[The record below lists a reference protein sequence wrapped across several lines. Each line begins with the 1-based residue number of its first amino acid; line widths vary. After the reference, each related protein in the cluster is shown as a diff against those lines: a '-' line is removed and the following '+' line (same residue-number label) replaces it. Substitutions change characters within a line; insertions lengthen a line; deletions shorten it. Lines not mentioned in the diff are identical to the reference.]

1 MTKTPQPDRRWRWVL
16 ARSLPPRDRAFL
28 LDELDDAFVRRAS
41 RDGERAAQR
50 WYREEVMG
58 FALRV
63 PDRGF
68 RGFKHVLGGW
78 MMDGVRQLLQVTRS
92 LRRSPGFA
100 TLATLTL
107 ALGIGANALIFAVA
121 DHAILR
127 ALPYPDSDELVAVME
142 GWGTSLG
149 TLEILERD
157 LTTVSAIG
165 GALDATG
172 MTLEVEGAPARRV
185 SVSLATP
192 SYLTAIGV
200 APVLGRPFR
209 PEEAEPGRG
218 GVVLLSADFFA
229 DSYGA
234 DPSVLG
240 TSILLDDER
249 YEIVGVLPEGFDLPS
264 ARNDLWIPA
273 TVDGSPANVGY
284 HWGMGAFSMVARMA
298 PGATPELVKEDL
310 LSAQETARLAN
321 PLWTPPPGFWD
332 DAVISTLQEARSRW
346 ARTPLMVLVGAV
358 MVVLLVVCANVAN
371 LLLSR
376 SLARQRDLAVRTALG
391 AGQGQM
397 ARQQLLEVVV
407 LAGMG
412 TLVGLALASG
422 GLELLRPLL
431 PPEIP
436 GREGIALDLRVIG
449 VTGVIALFVA
459 VIAGALPAF
468 RVTRQ
473 SPGDFLRDAG
483 RGRTASVGR
492 RRTTTFLV
500 TAQLA
505 AAVVLVAGSGL
516 LGRSLYNLSRVDP
529 GFESEGRVTA
539 RLDLPP
545 GLPGGAE
552 ARALFFQQLEETLEA
567 DPALRDV
574 ALASSIPFGTEWE
587 SMAVFIP
594 GVTEDPNDLPVVQQR
609 RVTPDFFAVADIPL
623 RAGRGFERS
632 DELGS
637 TEVAVIDQTFADRFF
652 PGVDPVGRTIRYPWR
667 DATDIQ
673 VVGVVGPTTDDDLA
687 SDAEPTVWFP
697 LGQFTNRL
705 MIGHG
710 IVVARGGA
718 DLTASLGALQ
728 TRARDFD
735 ERIAVSELVTYP
747 DLLRDSLASARLMS
761 MLLLIFAL
769 STLVL
774 GCVGVYGV
782 ASFSARER
790 VREIGVRMTL
800 GAHPSE
806 IRQRMFRESLAL
818 ALPGGILGI
827 AAAALSGRVLASF
840 LYGVSSFD
848 PLTFTVT
855 PLVLVLA
862 AMAATYLPA
871 RRATRVNPVEV
882 LRAE

>member
-1 MTKTPQPDRRWRWVL
+1 
-16 ARSLPPRDRAFL
+16 
-28 LDELDDAFVRRAS
+28 
-41 RDGERAAQR
+41 
-50 WYREEVMG
+50 MG

-63 PDRGF
+63 PDRGI
-68 RGFKHVLGGW
+68 RGLKHVLGGW
-78 MMDGVRQLLQVTRS
+78 MMDGVRQLFQVMRS

-100 TLATLTL
+100 MLATMTL
-107 ALGIGANALIFAVA
+107 ALGIGANALIFAIA

-127 ALPYPDSDELVAVME
+127 PLPYPEADELVAVME
-142 GWGTSLG
+142 GWSQSLG
-149 TLEILERD
+149 SLEILERD
-157 LTTVSAIG
+157 MTSVSAIG

-185 SVSLATP
+185 SVALVTP

-200 APVLGRPFR
+200 VPELGRPFR
-209 PEEAEPGRG
+209 AEEAEPGRG
-218 GVVLLSADFFA
+218 GVVMLGADFFE
-229 DSYGA
+229 DSYGS
-234 DPSVLG
+234 DPSILG
-240 TSILLDDER
+240 TTILLDDER

-273 TVDGSPANVGY
+273 TMDGSAENVGY
-284 HWGMGAFSMVARMA
+284 HWGMGAYTLVARMA
-298 PGATPELVKEDL
+298 PGSTTDLVKEDVL
-310 LSAQETARLAN
+310 GIQETVRLAN
-321 PLWTPPPGFWD
+321 PLWTPSPGFWD
-332 DAVISTLQEARSRW
+332 DTVISTLRDARSRW
-346 ARTPLMVLVGAV
+346 ARTPLMVLLGAV

-397 ARQQLLEVVV
+397 ARQQLLEVLV
-407 LAGMG
+407 LAGSG

-431 PPEIP
+431 PSEIP
-436 GREGIALDLRVIG
+436 GRDGITLDLRVIA
-449 VTGVIALFVA
+449 VTTLIALAVA
-459 VIAGALPAF
+459 VVAGALPAL

-473 SPGDFLRDAG
+473 SPGDFLRDSG
-483 RGRTASVGR
+483 RGRTASAGR
-492 RRTTTFLV
+492 RRTTAFLV
-500 TAQLA
+500 TSQLA

-516 LGRSLYNLSRVDP
+516 LGRSLYNLSQVDP
-529 GFESEGRVTA
+529 GFAAEGRVTA

-545 GLPGGAE
+545 GLSGGAE
-552 ARALFFQQLEETLEA
+552 ARALFFHRLEEALES

-574 ALASSIPFGTEWE
+574 ALASSIPFGNEWE
-587 SMAVFIP
+587 NMAVLIP

-609 RVTPDFFAVADIPL
+609 RVTPDFFDVAGIPL
-623 RAGRGFERS
+623 RAGRGFERT

-637 TEVAVIDQTFADRFF
+637 TLVAVVDETFANRFF
-652 PGVDPVGRTIRYPWR
+652 SGLDPIGKTVRYPWR
-667 DATDIQ
+667 GAPDIQ
-673 VVGVVGPTTDDDLA
+673 IVGVVGPTTDEDLS
-687 SDAEPTVWFP
+687 SDAVATVWMP
-697 LGQFTNRL
+697 LGQFAGGQP
-705 MIGHG
+705 GHG
-710 IVVARGGA
+710 VVVARTSGDA
-718 DLTASLGALQ
+718 AEALGALQ
-728 TRARDFD
+728 SRARAFD

-747 DLLRDSLASARLMS
+747 DLLRDSLSPARLMS
-761 MLLLIFAL
+761 TLLLIFAL

-782 ASFSARER
+782 ANFSARER

-806 IRQRMFRESLAL
+806 IRGRMFREGLQL
-818 ALPGGILGI
+818 ALPGGIVGI
-827 AAAALSGRVLASF
+827 VLAAFGGRLLGAF

-848 PLTFTVT
+848 PLTFVVT
-855 PLVLVLA
+855 PVVLVSA

-871 RRATRVNPVEV
+871 RRATRVDPVEV